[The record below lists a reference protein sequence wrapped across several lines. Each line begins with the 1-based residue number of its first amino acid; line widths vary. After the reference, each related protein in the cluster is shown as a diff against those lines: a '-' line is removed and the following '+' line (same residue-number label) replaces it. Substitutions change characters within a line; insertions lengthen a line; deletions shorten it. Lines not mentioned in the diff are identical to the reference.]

1 MLMAAHIVLGLLSL
15 GGGDSGAFST
25 QLCTGQRGSCKNLGY
40 LLGFIAG
47 TLSGRDQGVKGLLTS
62 SGEGIC
68 SSVCAVSFSV
78 SSGISLR
85 LALHAVWQKCQ
96 ESKLSPGASDLMFMA
111 HVPLSLAHGQ
121 FNYELVFFFFFL
133 N

>member
-78 SSGISLR
+78 SSGISLGLLFMLCGR
-85 LALHAVWQKCQ
+85 NAKRVSYLLEPLTLCSW
-96 ESKLSPGASDLMFMA
+96 PMF
-111 HVPLSLAHGQ
+111 LSL
-121 FNYELVFFFFFL
+121 
-133 N
+133 